1 MSHDNP
7 SFESK
12 IPSLSASKSHLS
24 TTPSPSKSFPKTKTS
39 NEQVSVFP
47 ARSIATKVLVVVPI
61 GKLLPDPNPAIW
73 ETVAVPQLSEAVGTI

>member
-47 ARSIATKVLVVVPI
+47 ARSIATKVLVVE
-61 GKLLPDPNPAIW
+61 LDYDPSEGQKWNW
-73 ETVAVPQLSEAVGTI
+73 EDYK